1 VFEQRYVLA
10 IQRAAYIQLE
20 NTLTDATTAVRRL
33 LDVRNVSTLDAHQ
46 QVICTVSAVAVR

>member
-1 VFEQRYVLA
+1 MFEQRYVLA